1 MGGLFQLFGGR
12 GRDFQELGH
21 CPLFGLLWAALEFVV
36 APTGVSFS
44 VLICYNKSTMRLKCW
59 NSNLLPSWPLVSFN
73 QFLSYP
79 QWSCHSF
86 TGCTL
91 TPSLL
96 SHVQAHSDYCRSSD
110 CRNEILVFLLIAGE
124 VPPSALR
131 WHSHV
136 LTSWF
141 LPSQG

>member
-1 MGGLFQLFGGR
+1 MHALQRQNADPPKVRAAPGDGGGR
-12 GRDFQELGH
+12 CLWAKSFPILTSGRNTLVVSGKGGFFQELGH

-96 SHVQAHSDYCRSSD
+96 SHVQAHSDC
-110 CRNEILVFLLIAGE
+110 LQVK
-124 VPPSALR
+124 
-131 WHSHV
+131 
-136 LTSWF
+136 
-141 LPSQG
+141 